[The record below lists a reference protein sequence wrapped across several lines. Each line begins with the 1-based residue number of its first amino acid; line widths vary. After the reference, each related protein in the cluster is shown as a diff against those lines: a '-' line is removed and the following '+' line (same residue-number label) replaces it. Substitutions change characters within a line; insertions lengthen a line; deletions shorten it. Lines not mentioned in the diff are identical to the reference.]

1 MTKIL
6 LIVSAVFW
14 LIWALT
20 LIFNARK
27 RKDKEDWP
35 LVLILLVATAV
46 LGLQASDILNLKLI
60 AGIILAC
67 QFWVGL
73 FFLFDGITKGPEN
86 PWLSTI
92 GGAIATIIAA
102 WLIIATFKWLALVLV
117 IAVMVIA
124 VVFFMFCLWRFR
136 D

>member
-1 MTKIL
+1 M
-6 LIVSAVFW
+6 
-14 LIWALT
+14 
-20 LIFNARK
+20 
-27 RKDKEDWP
+27 
-35 LVLILLVATAV
+35 VLIMLAAITV
-46 LGLQASDILNLKLI
+46 LGLQASGIVNLKLI

-102 WLIIATFKWLALVLV
+102 WWIIAAFKWLALVLV
-117 IAVMVIA
+117 IAVMIIA
-124 VVFFMFCLWRFR
+124 LAFFMFCLWRFR